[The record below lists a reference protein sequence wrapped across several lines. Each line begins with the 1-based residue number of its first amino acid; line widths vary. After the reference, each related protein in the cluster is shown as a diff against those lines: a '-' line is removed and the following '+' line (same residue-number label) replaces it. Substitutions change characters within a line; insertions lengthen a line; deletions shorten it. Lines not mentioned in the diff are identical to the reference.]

1 MRFLDPGAGE
11 ITDRLTILALKILF
25 GREAGKEV
33 THFEAE
39 RTSLLAKIRSKTL
52 NGAWFD
58 RVLDL
63 AAVNA
68 ALWHCED
75 EMREWRQLWAPT
87 GPDSTALRG
96 PGEGYKAA
104 TALEVVDCAFRI
116 QSLND
121 QRANL
126 VREINKDAGDSV
138 GQEKL

>member
-11 ITDRLTILALKILF
+11 ITDRLTILALKLLF
-25 GREAGKEV
+25 GREAGKDV
-33 THFEAE
+33 LHFESE

-75 EMREWRQLWAPT
+75 EMRRYR
-87 GPDSTALRG
+87 GSVALR
-96 PGEGYKAA
+96 ETIVYQDVAD
-104 TALEVVDCAFRI
+104 LAFRI

>member
-1 MRFLDPGAGE
+1 
-11 ITDRLTILALKILF
+11 
-25 GREAGKEV
+25 
-33 THFEAE
+33 
-39 RTSLLAKIRSKTL
+39 LAKIRSKTL

-75 EMREWRQLWAPT
+75 EMREWRKKPVHLLSSDETVQV
-87 GPDSTALRG
+87 STL
-96 PGEGYKAA
+96 
-104 TALEVVDCAFRI
+104 AFRI

-126 VREINKDAGDSV
+126 VREINKDAGDAV

>member
-33 THFEAE
+33 THFESE

-75 EMREWRQLWAPT
+75 EMREWRKKPVHLLSSDETVQV
-87 GPDSTALRG
+87 STL
-96 PGEGYKAA
+96 
-104 TALEVVDCAFRI
+104 AFRI

-126 VREINKDAGDSV
+126 VREINKDAGDAV

>member
-25 GREAGKEV
+25 GREAGKDV
-33 THFEAE
+33 THFESE
-39 RTSLLAKIRSKTL
+39 RISLLAKIRSKTL

-58 RVLDL
+58 KLLDL

-68 ALWHCED
+68 ALWHLED
-75 EMREWRQLWAPT
+75 EMREWRGIPALHN
-87 GPDSTALRG
+87 DSF
-96 PGEGYKAA
+96 P
-104 TALEVVDCAFRI
+104 EVVSCAFRI

-121 QRANL
+121 QRAAL